1 MEIIEKT
8 YILYDKPNNT
18 LVNASLTLKALIM
31 KNTIQTIKTTLL
43 TLALS
48 LLLLNSRGQA
58 IQEVQN
64 SFNLYKQSA
73 LQEKIFVHTDKS
85 TYLPGE
91 IIWFKVYCVDGNDHR
106 PLNLSKVVYVDV
118 LDNNQLAVIQTK
130 VQLKNGSGSGSLYVP
145 VSVSNGIY
153 KFRAYTNWMKNFSP
167 EFYFEK
173 TITLINPLKYPET
186 IAKDATPAYDIQF
199 FPEGGNLV
207 NGIASKVAFKAVG
220 QNGKG
225 ASLTGAVIDQHND
238 TVARFRSL
246 KFGMGNFSFT
256 PIAGN
261 TYKAIINIGNNA
273 PIVKTLPEVSNQGYV
288 LKLTDNGSGQ
298 LDVTVTSNANTD
310 GGIYVFAHTRQVVK
324 AAESASFNNGVAHF
338 KINKSNLDDG
348 ITHITIFNSAKQP
361 VCERLYFKRPAQQL
375 FIDASTDQQQYDVR
389 KKINVSVEAKDKS
402 GKALN
407 ADLSMA
413 VYRIDSLQAVDHSD
427 IFSYLWLN
435 SDLKGSIESADYY
448 FKNGNAETDE
458 ALDNLMLTQGWS
470 RFQWNLLLENK
481 PVSFS
486 YLPEYWGHIIAG
498 KIVNSETNAPA
509 KGILTY
515 LGVPGKR
522 VQLYTSQSDS
532 LGRLLYITKG
542 FYGPSEIVVQ
552 TNQLIDST
560 YRIDITSPFSEQYS
574 KTILPKLAFSPG
586 MQKSLQEH
594 SLGIQVL
601 NIYSANMLKRFDEPV
616 IDSAAF
622 YGQPHKAYKLDDFT
636 RFTTMEEDLREYV
649 SDLNVV
655 REKGK
660 LHIKTLNDRGFL
672 DGDPMVLLD
681 GIPVFNT
688 DKVFSIDPLKVRRLE
703 VIRERYY
710 YGPSEEEGIFSFTT
724 YKGDLGGV
732 DLDPHAVVIDYEG
745 LQLQREFYSPVYD
758 TETQATSRIPDFRN
772 LLYWSPSVSTA
783 GKNAVSFFTSD
794 QKGKYVGVIQGIT
807 AKGEAGSQYF
817 TFEVK

>member
-1 MEIIEKT
+1 
-8 YILYDKPNNT
+8 
-18 LVNASLTLKALIM
+18 M
-31 KNTIQTIKTTLL
+31 KNTKPIIKTTLL
-43 TLALS
+43 TLTLS
-48 LLLLNSRGQA
+48 LLILTGRAQA

-73 LQEKIFVHTDKS
+73 LQEKIFLHTDKS

-91 IIWFKVYCVDGNDHR
+91 ILWFKIYCVDGNDHK

-118 LDNNQLAVIQTK
+118 LDNNQIAVLQTK
-130 VQLKNGSGSGSLYVP
+130 VLVKNGIGDGSLYVP
-145 VSVSNGIY
+145 VSISNGNY
-153 KFRAYTNWMKNFSP
+153 KFRAYTNWKKNFSP

-173 TITLINPLKYPET
+173 TITFINPLKSPET
-186 IAKDATPAYDIQF
+186 IAKENAQSYDIQF

-207 NGIASKVAFKAVG
+207 SGIASKVAFKAVG

-225 ASLTGAVIDQHND
+225 VALTGAVVDQHND

-246 KFGMGNFSFT
+246 KFGMGSFSFT
-256 PIAGN
+256 PASNN
-261 TYKAIINIGNNA
+261 TYKAIINIGSNTPVIKDLSEINA
-273 PIVKTLPEVSNQGYV
+273 QGYV
-288 LKLTDNGSGQ
+288 LRLTDNGTGQ
-298 LDVTVTSNANTD
+298 LDVMVTTNTNTD
-310 GGIYVFAHTRQVVK
+310 GGIYLFAHTRQTVK
-324 AAESASFNNGVAHF
+324 AAENASVNNGVAHF
-338 KINKSNLDDG
+338 KINKNSLGDG

-375 FIDASTDQQQYDVR
+375 FIDAGTDQEQYDLR
-389 KKINVSVEAKDKS
+389 KKVNVSVLAKDLA
-402 GKALN
+402 GKPID

-413 VYRIDSLQAVDHSD
+413 VYRVDSLQAIDHSD
-427 IFSYLWLN
+427 IFSYLWLS
-435 SDLKGSIESADYY
+435 SDLKGNIESADYY
-448 FKNGNAETDE
+448 FKNTNAETDE
-458 ALDNLMLTQGWS
+458 ALDNLLLTQGWS
-470 RFQWNLLLENK
+470 RFQWNRVLENK
-481 PVSFS
+481 PSEFT
-486 YLPEYWGHIIAG
+486 YLPEYSGHIIAG
-498 KIVNSETNAPA
+498 KIVNSETNIPA
-509 KGILTY
+509 KNILTY

-522 VQLYTSQSDS
+522 VQLYTSRSDS
-532 LGRLLYITKG
+532 SGRLLYITKD

-574 KTILPKLAFSPG
+574 KTTLPKFNFSPG
-586 MQKSLQEH
+586 MQKPLQEH

-601 NIYSANMLKRFDEPV
+601 NVYSGNMLKRFNDPV
-616 IDSAAF
+616 IDSSAF
-622 YGQPHKAYKLDDFT
+622 YGKPHKSYKLDDFT

-672 DGDPMVLLD
+672 DGDPMVLVD

-688 DKVFSIDPLKVRRLE
+688 DKVFSIDPLKVRKLE

-745 LQLQREFYSPVYD
+745 LQLEREFYSPVYG
-758 TETQATSRIPDFRN
+758 TEAQAASRIPDFRN
-772 LLYWSPSVSTA
+772 LLYWSPWVST
-783 GKNAVSFFTSD
+783 GKNITSFYTSD
-794 QKGKYVGVIQGIT
+794 QKGKYIGVIQGIT
-807 AKGEAGSQYF
+807 AKGDAGSQYF